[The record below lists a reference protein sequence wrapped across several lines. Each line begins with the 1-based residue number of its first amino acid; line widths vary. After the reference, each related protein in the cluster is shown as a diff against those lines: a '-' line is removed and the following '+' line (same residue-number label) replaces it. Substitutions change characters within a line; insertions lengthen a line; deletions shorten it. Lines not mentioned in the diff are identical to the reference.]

1 MLFVEILAG
10 ILAGGIFGLLAFPFK
25 YIKNEVRAL
34 YAKGVFGVVMCI
46 LITVLADGVH
56 FGNGR
61 FICTLIFGYVCQRIW
76 GSEHCPNEHMHHLF
90 FFI

>member
-10 ILAGGIFGLLAFPFK
+10 IVAGGIFGLLAFPFK
-25 YIKNEVRAL
+25 YIKNEVKAL

-46 LITVLADGVH
+46 LITVLADVVH

-61 FICTLIFGYVCQRIW
+61 FICALIFGYVCQRVW
-76 GSEHCPNEHMHHLF
+76 GS
-90 FFI
+90 